1 MWTEEERR
9 SAVVMIL
16 IRKGDILGDSDIADL
31 LGVDRRRVNE
41 LRKALKETRDPRK
54 VISRA
59 PKAPMA
65 ARKARSQEF
74 INNVRDIMETTP
86 DRSFRSIAKDLNVS
100 DFTIRQCVNEDL
112 RCKSYRL
119 QTGQFL
125 SEGMKNRRLEK
136 SVKLL
141 NKLKHPKDPDMLW
154 FFSDEKNF
162 CQDQMHNRQNHC
174 WVAMCP
180 KDVPRVMKT
189 KFPATVMVFGV
200 VSSEGD
206 VMPPHIFETGLRVN
220 TDVYLEVMEQTVLP
234 WIKTVTGDRP
244 WVWQQDSAPCHV
256 SNRSI
261 RWLEEN
267 TYDFVFKDSWPPSS
281 PDLNPMDYFV
291 WGYLEAHTNRRAHT
305 TKASLINSIKENC
318 SSLDRAMVA
327 KACASFRGVWRP
339 SSRRGAVSL
348 SRG

>member
-1 MWTEEERR
+1 MYTPADVQNSYSTMAKGFGCLAEIMWTEEERR

-162 CQDQMHNRQNHC
+162 CQDQMHNRQNHR

-206 VMPPHIFETGLRVN
+206 VMPPPHL
-220 TDVYLEVMEQTVLP
+220 
-234 WIKTVTGDRP
+234 
-244 WVWQQDSAPCHV
+244 
-256 SNRSI
+256 
-261 RWLEEN
+261 
-267 TYDFVFKDSWPPSS
+267 
-281 PDLNPMDYFV
+281 
-291 WGYLEAHTNRRAHT
+291 
-305 TKASLINSIKENC
+305 
-318 SSLDRAMVA
+318 
-327 KACASFRGVWRP
+327 
-339 SSRRGAVSL
+339 
-348 SRG
+348 

>member
-1 MWTEEERR
+1 
-9 SAVVMIL
+9 MIL
-16 IRKGDILGDSDIADL
+16 TRKGDILTDSEIADL
-31 LGVDRRRVNE
+31 TGVDRRRVYE
-41 LRKALKETRDPRK
+41 LRKALTETRDPRQ

-59 PKAPMA
+59 PRAQMA
-65 ARKARSQEF
+65 SRKVRSMEF
-74 INNVRDIMETTP
+74 IGNIRGILEATP
-86 DRSFRSIAKDLNVS
+86 DRSFRSMAKELNVS
-100 DFTIRQCVNEDL
+100 HATIISCVNEDL
-112 RCKSYRL
+112 RCKSYRM

-125 SEGMKNRRLEK
+125 SEAMKARRLLK

-141 NKLKHPKDPDMLW
+141 NKLKHPKDPGMLW

-162 CQDQMHNRQNHC
+162 CQDQVHNRQNHR

-220 TDVYLEVMEQTVLP
+220 MDVYLEVMESTVLP
-234 WIKTVTGDRP
+234 WIKTVAGDRP

-261 RWLEEN
+261 EWLKDHC
-267 TYDFVFKDSWPPSS
+267 YDLVLKDCWPPSS
-281 PDLNPMDYFV
+281 PDLNPLDYFV
-291 WGYLEAHTNRRAHT
+291 WGYVETHTNRRTHT
-305 TKASLINSIKENC
+305 TKASLITSIKENFA
-318 SSLDRAMVA
+318 SMDKAMVT
-327 KACASFRGVWRP
+327 KACAAFRGRVE
-339 SSRRGAVSL
+339 AVIEAE
-348 SRG
+348 GGFFE